1 LGEQP
6 ASYPWIRAAKYLGV
20 PVWDLVQRDEGRW
33 WMAEALRTE
42 ANEIDGNAARQRL
55 AQFKGQRLQA

>member
-20 PVWDLVQRDEGRW
+20 PVWDLIERDEGRW
-33 WMAEALRTE
+33 WMVEALKTE
-42 ANEIDGNAARQRL
+42 ANEIDGNEARQKLRGMN
-55 AQFKGQRLQA
+55 GQRLQA